1 MRDATEAKTECS
13 GSEKPHAKL
22 RLWQKSVDLVTELY
36 KVTRSFPSDEE
47 FGITAQMRRAAVSI
61 PSNIAEGAAR
71 RSRREFQQFL
81 FIARGSLSELDTQLV
96 IAARLG
102 YIKPEIAKT
111 LRERLDELSMMLNGL
126 VAYLAK

>member
-1 MRDATEAKTECS
+1 MKDPAEAKRGCS
-13 GSEKPHAKL
+13 ESEKPHAKL

-36 KVTRSFPSDEE
+36 KVTRSFPADEK
-47 FGITAQMRRAAVSI
+47 FGMTAQMRRAAVSI

-71 RSRREFQQFL
+71 RSHREYQQFL
-81 FIARGSLSELDTQLV
+81 FVARGSLSELDTQLV

-102 YIKPEIAKT
+102 YVKSETAKE

-126 VAYLAK
+126 VAYLAR